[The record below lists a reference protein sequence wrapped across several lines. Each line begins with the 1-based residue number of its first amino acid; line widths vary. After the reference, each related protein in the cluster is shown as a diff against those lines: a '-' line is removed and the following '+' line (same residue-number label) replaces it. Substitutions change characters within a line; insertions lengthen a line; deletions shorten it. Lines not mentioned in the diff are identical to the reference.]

1 MTLREATPDDI
12 EAIREVARRSWG
24 ADYPAIVS
32 RETVT
37 DRVDEWYASDHLADD
52 VGRPRALVLVADAG
66 DDGVVGFSHAVLS
79 GDAGHI
85 LRLYVDPD
93 HRGQGVGGDLL
104 EATRDELFDRGA
116 EQVQAMVLAA
126 NEPGNE
132 FYRAYGF
139 EQTGEGTTTIAG
151 EPHPE
156 NTYTL
161 AKEAVSERT
170 RTA

>member
-1 MTLREATPDDI
+1 MTVREATADDI
-12 EAIREVARRSWG
+12 EAIREVARRSWE
-24 ADYPAIVS
+24 ADYPTIVS

-37 DRVDEWYASDHLADD
+37 DRVDEWYASDRLADD
-52 VGRPRALVLVADAG
+52 VGRPRALVLVADEG
-66 DDGVVGFSHAVLS
+66 GEVVGFSHAVLS

-93 HRGQGVGGDLL
+93 HRGQGTGGGLL
-104 EATRDELFDRGA
+104 ETTRDELFARGA
-116 EQVQAMVLAA
+116 EAVQAMVLAA

-161 AKEAVSERT
+161 EKAAVSERT